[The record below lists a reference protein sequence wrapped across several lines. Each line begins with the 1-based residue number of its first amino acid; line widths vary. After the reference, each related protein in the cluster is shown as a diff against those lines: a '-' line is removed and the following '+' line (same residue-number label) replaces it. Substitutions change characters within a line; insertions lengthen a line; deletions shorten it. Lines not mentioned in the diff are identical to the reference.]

1 MNPAHHKLLIDLVN
15 TLLFQN
21 TKKHLTDVQTAIIK
35 GALQDKSYSETSQ
48 DNGYTEQYIKEE
60 GSKFWRLLSKV
71 LGEKVTKANFI
82 AALERRLELEKVAPI
97 TVDVQSL
104 QSIEPHQDWGEAPD
118 IPLIYGRN
126 NELATLEQ
134 LLIKEKCRLIAL
146 LGMGGIGKTTLALR
160 ICQAT
165 QQNFQYVIWRS
176 LRESPPIEK
185 IVTDLIKFLSHQ
197 PEVQIPETLGEKI
210 TQLIN
215 YLRNSRC
222 LIILDNFES
231 ILESGTS
238 NSDYRQGYQGYGDLS
253 KRIGESKHQSCL
265 MITSRETPQEVA
277 HLSGK
282 NRPVRTLRLSG
293 LAQLEA
299 QKIFQEHGIF
309 SASTEEW
316 QTLINHYAGNPLAL
330 NMVASAIEECL
341 DGNVS
346 RFVGEYLKN
355 ERALFDDIRELLNQQ
370 FERLTPAEKEIMH
383 WLAINREPV
392 TDWQLEKDIIS
403 PVTQQDLLPALRS
416 LMRRSLIE
424 KVNDGFTL
432 QNVVMEYTTKRLVEM
447 INREI
452 KTEEVKFFISH
463 ALMKATAKD
472 YIRETQI
479 RLILKPIVE
488 RLIDDLRNS
497 VKIQEKLNR
506 VVSCLQK
513 NPQPGYAAGNTLNL
527 LIQQKVDLFNYDFS
541 NLTVWQAF
549 LQNTNLKGVNFT
561 KCDLSNSVFSQRL
574 NGIIS
579 LTYSPDGQLLATGDI
594 EGDFYLWRV
603 ADGQLLSIYKG
614 HSDWIKSLAFSP
626 DGKIIASGGT
636 DSVIKLTE
644 ISTGRCLRTITEHSD
659 MIGTVTFSH
668 NGEILASSS
677 GDKTIRLWNVN
688 TGECLSILQ
697 GHTHWVTAIAFSPDG
712 QILVSGSDDYTI
724 KVWQVNTGECWAT
737 WLGHTHHIR
746 AIAYNPNGN
755 IIASA
760 SQDGIIKLWQITT
773 GKCLTTLTAHSDEIW
788 SINFSPDGETL
799 ASCSSDKYVKLWQ
812 VDELGNIECKQAL
825 LGHQD
830 WVWSVAFSPD
840 GQTLA
845 SGSNDKTVQFWDV
858 RTGERLNIFKGYLS
872 WVVSLSFSP
881 DGQTL
886 ASGNGDGSVKL
897 WQIDNYQCEKTW
909 WGHKNIVWSVSFSH
923 DGQYLASG
931 SIDYTI
937 RLWQVGT
944 DEGLVLTG
952 HTGWIRKVLFS
963 LDNSTL
969 ISSSHDQTIKFWD
982 IATGKCIR
990 TLNGHADWVFSLALS
1005 PDGKMLVSGSTDR
1018 TVKLWDVD
1026 TGKCIKT
1033 LTGHTDW
1040 IWSVALSPDG
1050 KTVVS
1055 GSSDRSIKVWCVA
1068 TGECLMTL
1076 LGHQDWVASID
1087 FSKDG
1092 KMLVSGS
1099 RDGTIK
1105 LWDIQSGVC
1114 QLTLQGHENGVE
1126 SVIFNPNGNLLA
1138 SGSMDETIKLWDVAT
1153 GACIHT
1159 LRSPRLYEGMN
1170 ITGVTGVS
1178 DAQKEIL
1185 KINGAVEMEIASTAR
1200 PETTPAL
1207 KGRGF

>member
-1 MNPAHHKLLIDLVN
+1 MNLDNQKLLINLVD

-21 TKKHLTDVQTAIIK
+21 IKKHLTDVQAAIIK
-35 GALQDKSYSETSQ
+35 GALQEKSYLETSQ

-71 LGEKVTKANFI
+71 LGEKVTKVNFR
-82 AALERRLELEKVAPI
+82 AALERRLESEKVAPI
-97 TVDVQSL
+97 TVDLQSL
-104 QSIEPHQDWGEAPD
+104 QSTIPAIEPHQDWGEAPD

-238 NSDYRQGYQGYGDLS
+238 NSDYRQGYQGYGDLI

-265 MITSRETPQEVA
+265 IITSRETPQEVVQ
-277 HLSGK
+277 LSGK
-282 NRPVRTLRLSG
+282 NRPVRSLRLSG

-346 RFVGEYLKN
+346 RFVSQYLNK

-370 FERLTPAEKEIMH
+370 FERLTSAEKEIMH

-403 PVTQQDLLPALRS
+403 PVTQQELLPALRS

-432 QNVVMEYTTKRLVEM
+432 QNVVMEYTTKRLVEK
-447 INREI
+447 INQEI
-452 KTEEVKFFISH
+452 TTEEVKFFISH

-472 YIRETQI
+472 YIRDTQI
-479 RLILKPIVE
+479 RLILKPLLE
-488 RLIDDLRNS
+488 RLVANLGNLAR
-497 VKIQEKLNR
+497 VQEKLKR

-513 NPQPGYAAGNTLNL
+513 HPQPGYATGNTLNL
-527 LIQQKVDLFNYDFS
+527 LIQQKVDLSNYDFS

-549 LQNTNLKGVNFT
+549 LQNTNLKGVNFS
-561 KCDLSNSVFSQRL
+561 KCDLTNSVFSQRL
-574 NGIIS
+574 NGIMS
-579 LTYSPDGQLLATGDI
+579 LTYSPNGQLLATGDI
-594 EGDFYLWRV
+594 ESDICLWRV

-614 HSDWIKSLAFSP
+614 HSNWIKSLAFSP
-626 DGKIIASGGT
+626 DGKLIASGGM
-636 DSVIKLTE
+636 DALIKLTE
-644 ISTGRCLRTITEHSD
+644 IPTGKCLRTITEHSN
-659 MIGTVTFSH
+659 MIGTVTFSPD
-668 NGEILASSS
+668 GEILASSS
-677 GDKTIRLWNVN
+677 GDRTIRLWNVK

-697 GHTHWVTAIAFSPDG
+697 GHTHWVAAIAFSPDG
-712 QILVSGSDDYTI
+712 EILVSGCDDYTI

-737 WLGHTHHIR
+737 WSGHTAPIR
-746 AIAYNPNGN
+746 SIAYHPHGK

-788 SINFSPDGETL
+788 SINFSPNGETL

-812 VDELGNIECKQAL
+812 VDKLGNIECKQAL

-830 WVWSVAFSPD
+830 IVWQVAFSPD

-858 RTGERLNIFKGYLS
+858 RTGQRLNILKGYLS
-872 WVVSLSFSP
+872 WVESLSFSP

-886 ASGNGDGSVKL
+886 ASGNGDGSVRF
-897 WQIDNYQCEKTW
+897 WNINNYECEKTW
-909 WGHKNIVWSVSFSH
+909 WGHKNLVWTVTFSN
-923 DGQYLASG
+923 DGQYFASG
-931 SIDYTI
+931 STDYTI
-937 RLWQVGT
+937 RVWQVGT
-944 DEGLVLTG
+944 DECLVLTG
-952 HTGWIRKVLFS
+952 HIGWVRKVLFS
-963 LDNSTL
+963 LDNKTL

-982 IATGKCIR
+982 LVTGQCIKS
-990 TLNGHADWVFSLALS
+990 LNGHAGWIFSIALS
-1005 PDGKMLVSGSTDR
+1005 PDGKMLVSGSGDGTI
-1018 TVKLWDVD
+1018 KLWDVD
-1026 TGKCIKT
+1026 SGKCIKT

-1040 IWSVALSPDG
+1040 VWSVAFSPDG

-1055 GSSDRSIKVWCVA
+1055 GSSDRTIKVWCVA
-1068 TGECLMTL
+1068 TGECLITL
-1076 LGHQDWVASID
+1076 LGHQDWVGSIN
-1087 FSKDG
+1087 FSMDG
-1092 KMLVSGS
+1092 KRLVSGS

-1105 LWDIQSGVC
+1105 LWDMQSGVC

-1153 GACIHT
+1153 GACVHT

-1170 ITGVTGVS
+1170 ITGITGLS
-1178 DAQKEIL
+1178 DAQKETL
-1185 KINGAVEMEIASTAR
+1185 KINGAVEMEIAS
-1200 PETTPAL
+1200 
-1207 KGRGF
+1207 